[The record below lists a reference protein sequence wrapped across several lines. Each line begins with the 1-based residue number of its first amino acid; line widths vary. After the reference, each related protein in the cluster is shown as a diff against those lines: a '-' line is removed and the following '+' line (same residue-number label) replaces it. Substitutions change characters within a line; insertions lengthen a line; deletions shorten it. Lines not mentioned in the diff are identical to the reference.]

1 MRRICGI
8 LAKHQFDKLNVFS
21 ENFANHLNKSLD
33 WIENK
38 KKLTYII
45 MSVKT
50 VSPSRPF
57 IKMTSSVYL
66 PSPLPVL
73 EMYTPIIV
81 TQFPQK
87 PLLMEKEKE
96 AVVL

>member
-1 MRRICGI
+1 M
-8 LAKHQFDKLNVFS
+8 N
-21 ENFANHLNKSLD
+21 
-33 WIENK
+33 
-38 KKLTYII
+38 
-45 MSVKT
+45 VKT

>member
-1 MRRICGI
+1 
-8 LAKHQFDKLNVFS
+8 
-21 ENFANHLNKSLD
+21 
-33 WIENK
+33 
-38 KKLTYII
+38 
-45 MSVKT
+45 MSGKT

-87 PLLMEKEKE
+87 PLLMEKEKKHFRKK
-96 AVVL
+96 LLSCNRKTYF